1 MITRR
6 IAFILIAL
14 STLFIACDPNRVFEE
29 NKKLSNNVWDKD
41 DVLKFDVAI
50 NDSISKHNMYLNVRH
65 AGFYQYRNLFL
76 FIKTELPNGNSQID
90 TAECILATP
99 QGKWIGDGLGDIWD
113 NQILFKKGF
122 KFPLNG
128 MYHFEL
134 TQAMR
139 VNPLPGI
146 MDAGIRIEK
155 SND

>member
-1 MITRR
+1 MK
-6 IAFILIAL
+6 F
-14 STLFIACDPNRVFEE
+14 
-29 NKKLSNNVWDKD
+29 NVTID
-41 DVLKFDVAI
+41 
-50 NDSISKHNMYLNVRH
+50 DSISKHNMHLNVRH

-99 QGKWIGDGLGDIWD
+99 QGKWLGDGLGDIWD

-122 KFPLNG
+122 KFPLKG
-128 MYHFEL
+128 VYHFEL

-155 SND
+155 STN